1 MKSIYLFTCGMMAI
15 ITISM
20 VLFDE
25 CGREF
30 VQEYWIS
37 RIWYGDLNKLY
48 RIIKIIIIFI
58 DIMLIY
64 CAGISYAT
72 DKKNEIKTLS
82 ND

>member
-1 MKSIYLFTCGMMAI
+1 MKSIYLFTCGMMTI
-15 ITISM
+15 ITILM

-25 CGREF
+25 CGQEF

-64 CAGISYAT
+64 CAGISYTT
-72 DKKNEIKTLS
+72 DKKDEIK
-82 ND
+82 NIV

>member
-15 ITISM
+15 ITILM

-25 CGREF
+25 YGREF
-30 VQEYWIS
+30 IQDYWIS
-37 RIWYGDLNKLY
+37 KIWYGDLNKLY

-72 DKKNEIKTLS
+72 DKKEKPS
-82 ND
+82 CEE

>member
-1 MKSIYLFTCGMMAI
+1 MKSIYLFTCGMMTI
-15 ITISM
+15 ITILM

-37 RIWYGDLNKLY
+37 RIWYGDLNKSY

-64 CAGISYAT
+64 FSGISYAT
-72 DKKNEIKTLS
+72 DKENKIKTLS

>member
-1 MKSIYLFTCGMMAI
+1 MKSIYLFTCGMMTI
-15 ITISM
+15 ITLLM

-30 VQEYWIS
+30 VQDYWIS
-37 RIWYGDLNKLY
+37 KIWYGDLNKLY

-64 CAGISYAT
+64 FFGISCAT
-72 DKKNEIKTLS
+72 DKKDKIKTLS

>member
-1 MKSIYLFTCGMMAI
+1 MKSIYLFTCGMMTI
-15 ITISM
+15 ITLLM

-30 VQEYWIS
+30 VQDYWIS
-37 RIWYGDLNKLY
+37 KIWYGDLNKLY

-64 CAGISYAT
+64 FFGISYAT
-72 DKKNEIKTLS
+72 DKKDKIKTLS

>member
-15 ITISM
+15 ITILM

-25 CGREF
+25 YGREF
-30 VQEYWIS
+30 IQDYWIS
-37 RIWYGDLNKLY
+37 KIWYGDLNKLY

-58 DIMLIY
+58 DIVLIY

-72 DKKNEIKTLS
+72 DKKEKPS
-82 ND
+82 CEE